1 MHAEPIAMP
10 APSSVANAV
19 WSVTRP
25 ADRSGDHAP
34 DYGFEFRAMGTL
46 CRLRVCA
53 PSAQVATQAAERAVA
68 EVRRLEVKYSRY
80 RADSIV
86 SRINTAAGN
95 GVPVVVDQETAALLN
110 FAAQLHLHSDGLFD
124 ITSGVLRR
132 VWDFGSG
139 RLPSDDAVRALLPLV
154 GWQQV
159 RWDGEVIS
167 LPQAGMELDFG
178 GFAKEYAAD
187 SAAAAL
193 MAAGIAGGTI
203 NLGGDLRIIG
213 PHPDGQPWRLGV
225 ANPRRPADDV
235 IASLALSEGALTTSG
250 DYERFMDVDGRRYC
264 HILNPHSGW
273 PVSHWQSVSVAG
285 PSCLAA
291 GALSTIAMLKGDQAH
306 QFLREQGVDFLTIA
320 QDGVVHEESV

>member
-1 MHAEPIAMP
+1 
-10 APSSVANAV
+10 VANAV
-19 WSVTRP
+19 WSATRP
-25 ADRSGDHAP
+25 TDRSGDYAP

-53 PSAQVATQAAERAVA
+53 PSVQVATQAAERAVA
-68 EVRRLEVKYSRY
+68 EVRRLEFKYSRY

-95 GVPVVVDQETAALLN
+95 GEPVVVDQETAALLN

-139 RLPSDDAVRALLPLV
+139 RLPADDAVRALLPLV

-187 SAAAAL
+187 SAAATL

-235 IASLALSEGALTTSG
+235 VASLALSEGALTTSG
-250 DYERFMDVDGRRYC
+250 DYERFMEVAGRRYC
-264 HILNPHSGW
+264 HILDPHSGW